1 MELGTALKNH
11 YKSID
16 AFMNDCMLVANGH
29 CSEKHTIIRF
39 KFACATLCEPYLRQ
53 HDEAHKEG
61 EEADPE
67 EEELPTVFTSEQ
79 SGMHV
84 DYRCHEALNAHK
96 LMGQA
101 RQEVICSYFG
111 SNVSCKSDM
120 TSIAE
125 EEECVFTHLAV
136 EPQEHN
142 HDEEKCGPQ
151 SGERHHAHSAGVSDE
166 GQARTCKDQNAT
178 DAGFSRRSRLFNS

>member
-1 MELGTALKNH
+1 MH
-11 YKSID
+11 
-16 AFMNDCMLVANGH
+16 
-29 CSEKHTIIRF
+29 
-39 KFACATLCEPYLRQ
+39 EPYLRQ

-67 EEELPTVFTSEQ
+67 EEELPAVFTSEQ
-79 SGMHV
+79 GGMHV
-84 DYRCHEALNAHK
+84 DYRCHEALNTHE

-120 TSIAE
+120 LSIVE
-125 EEECVFTHLAV
+125 EKECVFTHLAV
-136 EPQEHN
+136 EPQKHN

-151 SGERHHAHSAGVSDE
+151 SGERHHAHGAGVSDE
-166 GQARTCKDQNAT
+166 GQARTCKDQNDRCWFQSQTLAFQSLRGLLDLVGGAASAPLT
-178 DAGFSRRSRLFNS
+178 RLSYF

>member
-1 MELGTALKNH
+1 
-11 YKSID
+11 
-16 AFMNDCMLVANGH
+16 MNDCMLVASEH
-29 CSEKHTIIRF
+29 CSEEHTIIGF
-39 KFACATLCEPYLRQ
+39 KLVCATLSEPYLRQ

-67 EEELPTVFTSEQ
+67 EEELPAVFTSEQ

-101 RQEVICSYFG
+101 TQEVICSYFG
-111 SNVSCKSDM
+111 SNV
-120 TSIAE
+120 TSIVE
-125 EEECVFTHLAV
+125 EKECVFTHLAV

-142 HDEEKCGPQ
+142 HDEEECGPQ
-151 SGERHHAHSAGVSDE
+151 SGERHHAHGSGVSDE
-166 GQARTCKDQNAT
+166 GQARTCEDQNAT
-178 DAGFSRRSRLFNS
+178 DAGFSRGSRIFNS